1 MDRKL
6 DSFQGKWLDR
16 KKHMIAIYDHPL
28 DYPDTYVARLW
39 IKKPLAATNII
50 VCSSELDSLRKDI
63 QAAGFLE
70 RIDGK
75 VEADPVILETW
86 I

>member
-6 DSFQGKWLDR
+6 NSFQRIGLDR
-16 KKHMIAIYDHPL
+16 KNHMITIYDHPL

-50 VCSSELDSLRKDI
+50 VCSSELDTLRKDI
-63 QAAGFLE
+63 QAAGFLV
-70 RIDGK
+70 RIDG
-75 VEADPVILETW
+75 EIEYDPVILETW
-86 I
+86 L